1 MSSPF
6 VFAQRPTQFLK
17 LVTGGATT
25 DVIDATDKS
34 ITVPNFEVNELS
46 GGTANLSV
54 GIYDG
59 TNTYPLGDDSG
70 TVWNAQA
77 MTAHKSYKFTG
88 VYPIP
93 KGSKLR
99 IINASGNIAIVGTQ
113 LPTV

>member
-6 VFAQRPTQFLK
+6 VFALHPTPFLA

-25 DVIDATDKS
+25 DVIDASKQS
-34 ITVPNFEVNELS
+34 IMVPSFEVNELS
-46 GGTANLSV
+46 GGTASLSV

-59 TNTYPLGDDSG
+59 TNTYPLGDDDG

-77 MTAHKSYKFTG
+77 MTAHKSYKFTM

-99 IINASGNIAIVGTQ
+99 VINSTGNISVVGTQ
-113 LPTV
+113 LPTL